1 LLMTKSTSL
10 FNAEFIDRILLVYA
24 ICITPLVMFSIYR
37 AIDIGWQPAM
47 TLHIMILA
55 ATYFVAINK
64 TIVPKTVR
72 LFFIP
77 SCLLIAAVIC
87 LVDYGLVGPGIPLMI
102 FGVIYLSLVVNY
114 KACIAIALSSVIAT
128 LIVALLT
135 INNRINFSGDI
146 NVYAHSANAWITTLV
161 VLSILLVLLIYVTN
175 KIKVSYELIR
185 SSLNSKTKELEQ
197 IKFKHGI
204 MATIDEL
211 TGVYNRRQFIEL
223 SDKEFQRFK
232 RHSNNFV
239 LMTISIDDFKF
250 IYDNYGSD
258 AGDAFLKFLV
268 HKINGY
274 IRQTDV
280 LARHDVDELSL
291 LMLETTSDHAKDVAN
306 RFRSSLGIDFEY
318 NEDTMK
324 TSLSI
329 GITNALDGD
338 VSIHNIIK
346 RVDMALKKAIEEGKD
361 RVEVVDDPKEP
372 L

>member
-1 LLMTKSTSL
+1 MTKSTSL
-10 FNAEFIDRILLVYA
+10 FTAGFLDRMLLLYA

-47 TLHIMILA
+47 TLHILILS
-55 ATYFVAINK
+55 ATYFVVINK
-64 TIVPKTVR
+64 TIVPETVR

-77 SCLLIAAVIC
+77 SCFLIAGVIC

-102 FGVIYLSLVVNY
+102 FGVVYLSLVVNY
-114 KACIAIALSSVIAT
+114 EACIAIALSSLIAT
-128 LIVALLT
+128 LIIALLT

-146 NVYAHSANAWITTLV
+146 NTYAHSANAWITALV
-161 VLSILLVLLIYVTN
+161 VLSILLVLLIYLTN
-175 KIKVSYELIR
+175 KFKASYELIR
-185 SSLNSKTKELEQ
+185 STLNSRNKELEQ
-197 IKFKHGI
+197 IKFNHGI
-204 MATIDEL
+204 MATIDDL

-223 SDKEFQRFK
+223 SHKEFQRFK

-239 LMTISIDDFKF
+239 LMKISIDDFKF

-258 AGDAFLKFLV
+258 AGNAFLKFLV

-291 LMLETTSDHAKDVAN
+291 LMLETTLDHAKDIAN
-306 RFRSSLGIDFEY
+306 RFRSSLGMDFEY

-329 GITNALDGD
+329 GITNAFDGD
-338 VSIHNIIK
+338 ASIHNIIK

-361 RVEVVDDPKEP
+361 RVEVVDDPKP